1 MTAQVFFK
9 LFEMNLSLTTPIMI
23 MLFPLLLKQSS
34 NAKTV
39 EYNLQGI
46 VTSKENGKA
55 LGNIYLYTIKGEEE
69 AITNQKGE
77 FSFASWKKLPITIHV
92 HYKEEEEVRV
102 VVTNPSEFIKIKL

>member
-1 MTAQVFFK
+1 
-9 LFEMNLSLTTPIMI
+9 

-34 NAKTV
+34 EVKTF

-46 VTSKENGKA
+46 ITSKENGKA

-77 FSFASWKKLPITIHV
+77 FRFVTWKKLPITIHI
-92 HYKEEEEVRV
+92 HKKDEEVRV
-102 VVTNPSEFIKIKL
+102 VVSNPSELIKIKL

>member
-1 MTAQVFFK
+1 MTAQDFFK
-9 LFEMNLSLTTPIMI
+9 LFEMNLSLTTPIII

-34 NAKTV
+34 DEKTV

-55 LGNIYLYTIKGEEE
+55 LGGIYLYTVKGEEE

-77 FSFASWKKLPITIHV
+77 FRFVTWKKLPVTIYIHN
-92 HYKEEEEVRV
+92 KAEEVRV
-102 VVTNPSEFIKIKL
+102 VVTNPSEFI

>member
-1 MTAQVFFK
+1 
-9 LFEMNLSLTTPIMI
+9 MNLSLPKPIMI

-34 NAKTV
+34 DEKSI
-39 EYNLQGI
+39 EYDLQGI

-77 FSFASWKKLPITIHV
+77 FRFVTWKKLPITIHV

-102 VVTNPSEFIKIKL
+102 VVTNPTEFIKIKL